1 MTGYSITSLED
12 VPDVTRDYPGEMR
25 MAAASIGAEQV
36 AFTWRRM
43 PAGTGGK
50 GSYGHRHRTQE
61 EVYFVI
67 SGTLEFKLEDE
78 VIEVSDGQIVR
89 VSPVVLRSVWN
100 DGPADAVLIIASH
113 RLAHVDGDVEIV
125 PDFWPE

>member
-1 MTGYSITSLED
+1 
-12 VPDVTRDYPGEMR
+12 
-25 MAAASIGAEQV
+25 
-36 AFTWRRM
+36 
-43 PAGTGGK
+43 
-50 GSYGHRHRTQE
+50 
-61 EVYFVI
+61 
-67 SGTLEFKLEDE
+67 

-89 VSPVVLRSVWN
+89 VSPVVLRSVWH